1 MIRRLSNEVS
11 LYVSSDRRRHPVPKG
26 LRKPSV
32 IREVRLPD
40 EGALLFPSQLLRQ
53 LQIIMFFQPPIRT
66 IFK

>member
-1 MIRRLSNEVS
+1 MIRRLTNEVS
-11 LYVSSDRRRHPVPKG
+11 LYVSSDRRRHPVPMG
-26 LRKPSV
+26 LRKASV

-40 EGALLFPSQLLRQ
+40 EGALLFSSQLLRQ

>member
-11 LYVSSDRRRHPVPKG
+11 PYVSSDRRRHPVPMD
-26 LRKPSV
+26 LRKASV

-40 EGALLFPSQLLRQ
+40 EGALLFSSQLLRQ

>member
-1 MIRRLSNEVS
+1 VIRCLAYEVS
-11 LYVSSDRRRHPVPKG
+11 PYVSGDRRRHPVPMG

-32 IREVRLPD
+32 IREAGLPG
-40 EGALLFPSQLLRQ
+40 ESALLISSQLLRR